1 MNGFWWSTLC
11 VSFPEGRSLWD
22 NKRDREAYHQQML
35 RMACSWGEDAKNVE
49 GKDFKLFSNL
59 NDAFGDGGFLG
70 SRWGVEW

>member
-1 MNGFWWSTLC
+1 
-11 VSFPEGRSLWD
+11 
-22 NKRDREAYHQQML
+22 ML
-35 RMACSWGEDAKNVE
+35 RMACSWGEDTKNVE